1 MKKKILSHTGIM
13 IVLTAILTFVAA
25 SFVMYDKFN
34 AEMKKDDKT
43 KAVEI
48 QCGMI
53 AFEDA
58 IKDYIERYAFPIK
71 IQSMLETYEY
81 ILDDV
86 SKFIS
91 ADTKNLEKLKKKMEK
106 KQGVQGEIKKNQ
118 EEIERKKAN

>member
-1 MKKKILSHTGIM
+1 MT
-13 IVLTAILTFVAA
+13 
-25 SFVMYDKFN
+25 
-34 AEMKKDDKT
+34 KT

-86 SKFIS
+86 SKFIR
-91 ADTKNLEKLKKKMEK
+91 ADTKTLENLKKRNGK
-106 KQGVQGEIKKNQ
+106 KIKVF
-118 EEIERKKAN
+118 KAR